1 MLDREL
7 RAAAAADLFKE
18 SNDTFYI
25 RRTLWNRL

>member
-7 RAAAAADLFKE
+7 HAAAAADLTKE
-18 SNDTFYI
+18 RYDTFYI